1 MPSSID
7 KLGMLDSFG
16 SVSDQLGE
24 YKNRVSR
31 LIQDIIGIFKIPA
44 SRRPFISDRQGNVA
58 VIFAIALTPVIMASA
73 MAVEYSRFSSS
84 YTDLMSS
91 ADGALLAASIK
102 MAEQMDLDDEQLL
115 SVMETEFDNHMGV
128 NFDGSKHQTSYTYN
142 MTFDRDERTVSV
154 DINLTQNGVYSSVF
168 GDKKL
173 SATPTLGTKLTTIP
187 ENYVLDIVMCIDA
200 TGSMQNTL
208 NSVQQNAATFDTQ
221 LRSELGLEANDPR
234 FKIRVRPIYFRDWK
248 DTYYHNTRPRRYR
261 DGLIMASDFYDLDD
275 SGDTSA
281 FQSFL
286 NSEYAS
292 GGFDYPEASGA
303 CMNEGMRSNWYDV
316 ENQTDFPEDENLTVF
331 PIIVVWTDNSIQQL
345 WRTQSYMS
353 ATQPTSY
360 TSFEAQWNNPAIIPQ
375 DPKLLIL
382 FGPQDYSGWSTVKN
396 WNNYVHGGS
405 IWQGNSSAISI
416 IADQIVKALPDNL
429 RLTH

>member
-1 MPSSID
+1 MPSLKNKQGILD
-7 KLGMLDSFG
+7 TLGGICDQFKKIKDRTYNFIQKFIPSLATLECRRSF
-16 SVSDQLGE
+16 VSD
-24 YKNRVSR
+24 
-31 LIQDIIGIFKIPA
+31 
-44 SRRPFISDRQGNVA
+44 RRGNVA
-58 VIFAIALTPVIMASA
+58 IIFAIALTPVIMASA

-84 YTDLMSS
+84 YSSLISS
-91 ADGALLAASIK
+91 ADGALLAASIT
-102 MAEQMDLDDEQLL
+102 MAEQMDLDDAQLL
-115 SVMETEFDNHMGV
+115 SVMKTEFDNHMGV
-128 NFDGSKHQTSYTYN
+128 NFDGAKHQTSYTYN
-142 MTFDRDERTVSV
+142 MSFNRDERTVSIN
-154 DINLTQNGVYSSVF
+154 INLTQDGVYSSVF

-173 SATPTLGTKLTTIP
+173 SASPTLGTKLTTIP
-187 ENYVLDIVMCIDA
+187 ENYILDIVMCIDA
-200 TGSMQNTL
+200 TGSMQTTL
-208 NSVQQNAATFDTQ
+208 NSVQQSAASFDTQ

-248 DTYYHNTRPRRYR
+248 DTDYHNLYPTYYR
-261 DGLIMASDFYDLDD
+261 DGLIMASDFFDLDD

-286 NSEYAS
+286 NSEYAT

-353 ATQPTSY
+353 ATQPTTYS
-360 TSFEAQWNNPAIIPQ
+360 SFEAQWDNPSIIPQ

-382 FGPQDYSGWSTVKN
+382 FGPQNYSGWSTVKN
-396 WNNYVHGGS
+396 WDNFVHGGS
-405 IWQGNSSAISI
+405 IWQGNSNAISI

-429 RLTH
+429 RLTN

>member
-1 MPSSID
+1 MASSII
-7 KLGMLDSFG
+7 KSGI
-16 SVSDQLGE
+16 SDLFWKISE
-24 YKNRVSR
+24 KASR
-31 LIQDIIGIFKIPA
+31 LIQYIFGTSRKTANRSSFA
-44 SRRPFISDRQGNVA
+44 SDCQGNVA
-58 VIFAIALTPVIMASA
+58 IIFAIALTPVIMASA

-84 YTDLMSS
+84 YSSLISS

-102 MAEQMDLDDEQLL
+102 MADQMDLDDAQLL
-115 SVMETEFDNHMGV
+115 SAMKTEFDNYMGV
-128 NFDGSKHQTSYTYN
+128 NFDGSKHKTSYTYTMSFN
-142 MTFDRDERTVSV
+142 RDERTVAIN
-154 DINLTQNGVYSSVF
+154 INLTQDGVYSSVF
-168 GDKKL
+168 GNKKL
-173 SATPTLGTKLTTIP
+173 SASPTLGTKLTTIP
-187 ENYVLDIVMCIDA
+187 ENYILDIVMCIDA

-208 NSVQQNAATFDTQ
+208 NSVQQSAATFDGQ

-248 DTYYHNTRPRRYR
+248 DTQYHDIYPTYYR
-261 DGLIMASDFYDLDD
+261 DGLIMANDFFDLDD

-353 ATQPTSY
+353 TTQPTTYS
-360 TSFEAQWNNPAIIPQ
+360 SFEAQWNNPAIIPQ
-375 DPKLLIL
+375 DPKLLVL
-382 FGPQDYSGWSTVKN
+382 FGPQNYSGWSTVKY
-396 WNNYVHGGS
+396 WDNYVHGGS
-405 IWQGNSSAISI
+405 IWQGNSNAISI
-416 IADQIVKALPDNL
+416 IADHIVKALPDNL